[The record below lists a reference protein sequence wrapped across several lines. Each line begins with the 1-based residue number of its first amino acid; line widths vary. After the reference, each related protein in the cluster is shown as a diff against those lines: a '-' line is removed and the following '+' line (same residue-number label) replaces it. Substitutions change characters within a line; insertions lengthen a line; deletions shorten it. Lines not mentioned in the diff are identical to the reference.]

1 MGKTE
6 EFNCEHTAREIVLDA
21 FSQHTGG
28 TVSPEAKLSE
38 IGLDSL
44 EQTELLIELSDS
56 CDHALQ
62 QVFPDPPEIELDDT
76 AYRCAKTVADLV
88 QMVADRLRQA
98 ITA

>member
-6 EFNCEHTAREIVLDA
+6 EFDCEHTAREIVLDA
-21 FSQHTGG
+21 FSQHTGA
-28 TVSPEAKLSE
+28 TVSAEEKLGE

-44 EQTELLIELSDS
+44 EKTELLIELSDS

-76 AYRCAKTVADLV
+76 AYQRAGTVADLI